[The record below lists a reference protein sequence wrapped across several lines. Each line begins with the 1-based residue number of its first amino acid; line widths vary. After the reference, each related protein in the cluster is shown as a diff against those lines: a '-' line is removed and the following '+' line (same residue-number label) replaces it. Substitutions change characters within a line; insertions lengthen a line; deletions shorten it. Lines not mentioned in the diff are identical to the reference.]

1 MTSYQEWLEFIRK
14 LARDSFEALKPE
26 GHVALFVE
34 SFLDERKTG
43 KFLFLNRDCLELF
56 EASRFEGIQ
65 EISLNM
71 PSQIKSFR
79 DVTYARNKG
88 ILLDLKREIFV
99 FRKCHRKK

>member
-1 MTSYQEWLEFIRK
+1 
-14 LARDSFEALKPE
+14 
-26 GHVALFVE
+26 HVALFME
-34 SFLDERKTG
+34 SFLDERETG

-56 EASRFEGIQ
+56 EACSFEGIQ

-79 DVTYARNKG
+79 DVTYAKKKQ

-99 FRKCHRKK
+99 FRKVG